1 MRPALIGLV
10 TLLITLAADAPS
22 GHGQESFF
30 NKRFCT
36 MGGGDRGSGMPDCGY
51 NTWEQCRA
59 SASGLGRYCTE
70 NPYWRPEGSG
80 GQQRTTRR
88 RTGQQ

>member
-1 MRPALIGLV
+1 MRPVLIGLV
-10 TLLITLAADAPS
+10 TLIIAMAANAPS
-22 GHGQESFF
+22 GHTQESFF
-30 NKRFCT
+30 DKRYCT
-36 MGGGDRGSGMPDCGY
+36 MGGDNESSGVPDCSY

-70 NPYWRPEGSG
+70 NPYWKPEGSG
-80 GQQRTTRR
+80 GKERTPRR